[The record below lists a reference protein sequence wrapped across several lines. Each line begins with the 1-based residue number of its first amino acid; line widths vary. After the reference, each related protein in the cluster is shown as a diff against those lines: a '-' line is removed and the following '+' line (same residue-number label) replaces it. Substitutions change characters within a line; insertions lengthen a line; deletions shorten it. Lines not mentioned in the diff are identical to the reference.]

1 MCPLFRLILITT
13 QEKTS
18 ALIFQQFENA
28 NALVKLISAV
38 EKRLESVPLSP
49 ILKKKYATVLAPM
62 VKVLKMLVKS
72 YHKQEKRSS
81 LLLIAFQLM
90 NEYRD
95 SATSVEDV
103 ADVVGSAAW
112 ILEHLMVNYGGL
124 SFNEETACYT
134 SSCADKSNLKLRS
147 ILLEVIGDKELCTS
161 LTTIIAQKEGSLLT
175 AGSIFRLLLCL
186 LQADVICKDS
196 STSVLGI
203 LYPSS
208 SEILVVTLIHLLER
222 ESSALAAHD
231 AEMAAIM
238 SEREGDLDMSSLEK
252 SNINNA
258 VVALIRM
265 CTHMGVLA
273 MLPAISTNSDA
284 GLSRFLTSLGDWV
297 KNLLTSSESLVEV
310 KQLLRLLL
318 TITGKFVDGQ
328 SHLKEASNSYRALS
342 VIVGQGVPEQIAAV
356 EAEARLLRQENE
368 ILQAEIVKLTSPGK
382 EVIHLPIL
390 LPALLM
396 RTR

>member
-18 ALIFQQFENA
+18 TLIFQQFENA
-28 NALVKLISAV
+28 NALVKLISVV
-38 EKRLESVPLSP
+38 EKRLDSLPPSL

-81 LLLIAFQLM
+81 LLSIASQLM
-90 NEYRD
+90 NQYRD

-112 ILEHLMVNYGGL
+112 ILEHLIVNYGGL

-134 SSCADKSNLKLRS
+134 TSCTDKSNLKLES
-147 ILLEVIGDKELCTS
+147 ILLEVIGDKELCMS

-186 LQADVICKDS
+186 LQADVMCKDS
-196 STSVLGI
+196 STRVLGI

-208 SEILVVTLIHLLER
+208 SETLVLTLIHLLER
-222 ESSALAAHD
+222 ESSALAAHE

-238 SEREGDLDMSSLEK
+238 SEREGDIEMSSLEK

-258 VVALIRM
+258 AVALLRM
-265 CTHMGVLA
+265 CTHMAVLV
-273 MLPAISTNSDA
+273 MLPEISTNSAVDA
-284 GLSRFLTSLGDWV
+284 GLSCFLTSFGDWV
-297 KNLLTSSESLVEV
+297 KKLLTSTESLVEV
-310 KQLLRLLL
+310 KRLLRLLL

-356 EAEARLLRQENE
+356 EAEARLLREENE

-382 EVIHLPIL
+382 EVP
-390 LPALLM
+390 
-396 RTR
+396 